1 MNIVRRLAG
10 HGTLLL
16 AVLGLFLCIVG
27 IVGVWVGKSRVDPFG
42 TAVFGTAD
50 EALGFVDIKL
60 DRVKQVLERSR
71 HRVSDM
77 SKIAERL
84 NSAEANAR
92 KECEPLLKTLE
103 EVYQELKSAES
114 WLDSSQALASGVSRV
129 SEAVVSSDYAAS
141 HQESVGLT
149 VARQL
154 QACADALTDAIAK
167 LQAIRVELIELRDT
181 GKLAR
186 KAAVGIIARVADLDG
201 KLASMCARIEKLDA
215 RVATTRASCADLGQ
229 RFRWWTLVAAVVVT
243 VILAWF
249 GISQIVMMGCGWR
262 LAHALANPL
271 SQKR

>member
-16 AVLGLFLCIVG
+16 AVLGLFLCIGG
-27 IVGVWVGKSRVDPFG
+27 IVGVWVGKSRVDPVG
-42 TAVFGTAD
+42 AAVFGTAD

-71 HRVSDM
+71 RRVSEM
-77 SKIAERL
+77 SRIAERL
-84 NSAEANAR
+84 RSAEANAR
-92 KECEPLLKTLE
+92 RECEPLLQTLE
-103 EVYQELKSAES
+103 EVYQELRSAES
-114 WLDSSQALASGVSRV
+114 WLDSSHAIAGGVSRV
-129 SEAVVSSDYAAS
+129 SEAVVSSEYAAS
-141 HQESVGLT
+141 HQESAGLT
-149 VARQL
+149 VAHQV

-167 LQAIRVELIELRDT
+167 LQAIRVELIELRDK

-186 KAAVGIIARVADLDG
+186 KAAVGIVARVADLDG

-215 RVATTRASCADLGQ
+215 RVATTRASCADLSQ
-229 RFRWWTLVAAVVVT
+229 RFRWWTQVAAVGVT